1 MSSTN
6 DGAPGRLLSLAA
18 VMGAGAIVTMMSGL
32 VWPLLS
38 FRLEAMGHAGTAI
51 GLSTAAQTAAMIIIA
66 PVVPWLA
73 RAVGATRLMLL
84 AVANSIAVLL
94 AMAAWES
101 YASWLVLRFLLG
113 AGVEILFILSDA
125 WVIQLAPERQRGRIL
140 GVYTAFGFLGFA
152 GGPLIIDAVGSQGW
166 APFLGGVACAALAA
180 VPLWLVRRVGP
191 ALEGRPSG
199 SILTFL
205 RATPAI
211 MLAGAMYGFVD
222 VIVLALFPVYGLR
235 SGLDEG
241 TIARLISLTVIGAI
255 GCQLLI
261 GWLCDRVRPA
271 RVLVGCT
278 IVAALAAVVLP
289 FVIDIRLALIAVLCV
304 WGGVMGGFF
313 TVGMVLLGRRY
324 DGPDLLTANTVF
336 VVMFGIGSTVGPT
349 IGGAAMDAWDPHG
362 MVAVV
367 ATACTMYLVLL
378 IFRPAEAAKS

>member
-1 MSSTN
+1 
-6 DGAPGRLLSLAA
+6 
-18 VMGAGAIVTMMSGL
+18 MGAGAIVTMMAGL
-32 VWPLLS
+32 AWPLLS
-38 FRLEAMGHAGTAI
+38 FRLEAMGYAGTAI
-51 GLSTAAQTAAMIIIA
+51 GLSTAAQTAAMILIA
-66 PVVPWLA
+66 PLVPWLA
-73 RAVGATRLMLL
+73 RKVGAIRLMLL
-84 AVANSIAVLL
+84 AVVNSIAVLL

-113 AGVEILFILSDA
+113 CGLEMLFILSDA

-140 GVYTAFGFLGFA
+140 GVYTAVGFVGFA
-152 GGPLIIDAVGSQGW
+152 GGPLIIDAVGSHGW

-199 SILTFL
+199 GFLMFL
-205 RATPAI
+205 RATPTI
-211 MLAGAMYGFVD
+211 MLAGAMYGFID
-222 VIVLALFPVYGLR
+222 VVVLALFPVYGLR

-255 GCQLLI
+255 VCQFII
-261 GWLCDRVRPA
+261 GWLCDRVRPSL
-271 RVLVGCT
+271 VLVGCT
-278 IVAALAAVVLP
+278 VVAALAAVALP
-289 FVIDIRLALIAVLCV
+289 FVIDTGVALFAVLCV

-336 VVMFGIGSTVGPT
+336 VVMFGLGSTVGPT

-367 ATACTMYLVLL
+367 AMVCVIYLIFLL
-378 IFRPAEAAKS
+378 FRPAEPTKP